1 MFNNASSRV
10 RFLHRDDGRIAY
22 RVTGA
27 DDAPLVLAIPG
38 MGELRS
44 SFDALAAVLTD
55 AGFRVAAMDLRG
67 HGDSDTTFAAY
78 DDEAAASDAIALV
91 DHLGGPAVIV
101 GNSMGAAAAV
111 LAAAARND
119 LVSGLVLLGPFVR
132 NPPASFLTT
141 AALRVLMGGPWAGRA
156 WLAYYP
162 TLYPTRRGPEFDAH
176 RAAIAESLKRP
187 GHVAAFRRTTR
198 SSHAAAEAAAP
209 GVRVPTLVV
218 MGERDPD
225 FADPVAE
232 ARLVGRML
240 DGSVVT
246 VPGAGHYPHAE
257 FPEITSPAVVDF
269 LARSIRRAAHDTGDG
284 SDA

>member
-1 MFNNASSRV
+1 MSNLESSQPL
-10 RFLHRDDGRIAY
+10 FLPRADGRIAFQ
-22 RVTGA
+22 VTGQG
-27 DDAPLVLAIPG
+27 PLVVAIPG

-44 SFDALAAVLTD
+44 GFAALTTALT
-55 AGFRVAAMDLRG
+55 ATGYRVAAMDLRG
-67 HGDSDTTFAAY
+67 HGDSDTTFGAY

-91 DHLGGPAVIV
+91 EALGGPAVLV
-101 GNSMGAAAAV
+101 GNSMGAGAAV
-111 LAAAARND
+111 LAAAQRSD

-132 NPPASFLTT
+132 NPPVSWFS
-141 AALRVLMGGPWAGRA
+141 AAMLRVLMGGPWAGRA

-162 TLYPTRRGPEFDAH
+162 KLYPTRRGPEFAAH
-176 RAAIAESLKRP
+176 RAAIAESLRRP

-198 SSHAAAEAAAP
+198 TSHQPAEAAAP
-209 GVRVPTLVV
+209 GVRIPTLVV

-225 FADPVAE
+225 FTDPIAE

-257 FPEITSPAVVDF
+257 FPEVTSPAVIDF
-269 LARSIRRAAHDTGDG
+269 LNATVHR
-284 SDA
+284 DA